1 MATQLLTEKYSDQL
15 YGVLNCYDRIL
26 ISGYLQPFCHAK
38 GMTNYLYQQHI
49 RIFDYAQWA
58 APLRDEI
65 RAKAE
70 GLAQASGLQI
80 EFIRKKNFRQ
90 EDRIR
95 KILKTRGDAPGLVH
109 IFSVMEA
116 CPTYQPWHDKS
127 THKNF
132 LKPDTSK
139 CLTYY
144 FYFIDPELGLGFAR
158 VPTWAP
164 FNLTIYFN
172 GHAWL
177 AAQLK
182 ARGIEYELRDNAF
195 TNIAD
200 FAVANDLAEHLDIQ
214 RLHAKLDEF
223 AQRYCPVVQT
233 LQHTY
238 QWSIRQA
245 EYSTDLVFKQPKSLA
260 FYTALLHLLVLCV
273 KPDNIAAFLGHK
285 LHGNYQGEVG
295 SRFNVR
301 GWGRRLKHT
310 LGPVS
315 IKLYDKFGVVLR
327 IETTVNDVTF
337 FSQYR
342 QVRHRDG
349 TCDKRQAKMPKT
361 IYSLAP
367 LRELLSAANQRY
379 LAFISEI
386 ETPHL
391 GVPLLNQLTQAKAD
405 KQHTYK
411 GFNFLAEEDAAT
423 LRTLLRGEFAI
434 SGLTHKTVQQAL
446 PDKTSGQVS
455 RLLKR
460 LRVHGLIK
468 KVGKRY
474 KYYLTDLGRQ
484 VAAMALKLREMVVI
498 PTLSQPTVA

>member
-1 MATQLLTEKYSDQL
+1 
-15 YGVLNCYDRIL
+15 
-26 ISGYLQPFCHAK
+26 
-38 GMTNYLYQQHI
+38 
-49 RIFDYAQWA
+49 
-58 APLRDEI
+58 
-65 RAKAE
+65 
-70 GLAQASGLQI
+70 
-80 EFIRKKNFRQ
+80 
-90 EDRIR
+90 
-95 KILKTRGDAPGLVH
+95 
-109 IFSVMEA
+109 MEA
-116 CPTYQPWHDKS
+116 CPTYQSWHDKQ

-144 FYFIDPELGLGFAR
+144 FYFIDPELGLCFVR

-164 FNLTIYFN
+164 FTLTVYFN

-177 AAQLK
+177 ATQLQ

-195 TNIAD
+195 THIAD
-200 FAVANDLAEHLDIQ
+200 FATANALADQADLKS
-214 RLHAKLDEF
+214 LHTKLDEF
-223 AQRYCPVVQT
+223 AQRYCPVIQT
-233 LQHTY
+233 LQHAY

-260 FYTALLHLLVLCV
+260 FYTTLLRLLVLCV
-273 KPDNIAAFLGHK
+273 QPDNIAAFLGHK

-301 GWGRRLKHT
+301 WWGRRLKHS

-327 IETTVNDVTF
+327 IETTVNDVAF

-342 QVRHRDG
+342 EVRHRDG
-349 TCDKRQAKMPKT
+349 THEKCQAKMQKT
-361 IYSLAP
+361 LYSLAP
-367 LRELLSAANQRY
+367 LRELLVAANRRY

-386 ETPHL
+386 ETPHV
-391 GVPLLNQLTQAKAD
+391 GVPLLNQLTQTRTD
-405 KQHTYK
+405 NQHTYK
-411 GFNFLAEEDAAT
+411 GFNFLADEDAAV

-434 SGLTHKTVQQAL
+434 SGLTHKAVQQAL

-455 RLLKR
+455 RWLKR

-474 KYYLTDLGRQ
+474 KYYLTALGRQ
-484 VAAMALKLREMVVI
+484 VAAMALRLREIVAI
-498 PTLSQPTVA
+498 PMLSQPAAA

>member
-1 MATQLLTEKYSDQL
+1 
-15 YGVLNCYDRIL
+15 
-26 ISGYLQPFCHAK
+26 
-38 GMTNYLYQQHI
+38 
-49 RIFDYAQWA
+49 
-58 APLRDEI
+58 
-65 RAKAE
+65 
-70 GLAQASGLQI
+70 
-80 EFIRKKNFRQ
+80 
-90 EDRIR
+90 
-95 KILKTRGDAPGLVH
+95 
-109 IFSVMEA
+109 
-116 CPTYQPWHDKS
+116 
-127 THKNF
+127 
-132 LKPDTSK
+132 
-139 CLTYY
+139 
-144 FYFIDPELGLGFAR
+144 

-164 FNLTIYFN
+164 FGLTVYFN

-214 RLHAKLDEF
+214 RIHAKLDEF
-223 AQRYCPVVQT
+223 ARHYCPVVQT
-233 LQHTY
+233 LQHSY

-260 FYTALLHLLVLCV
+260 FYTTLLHLLVLCV

-301 GWGRRLKHT
+301 WWGRRLKHS

-315 IKLYDKFGVVLR
+315 IKLYDKFGIVLR

-342 QVRHRDG
+342 EVHHRDG
-349 TCDKRQAKMPKT
+349 THEKCQAKMPKT
-361 IYSLAP
+361 LYSLAP
-367 LRELLSAANQRY
+367 LREVLVAANRRY

-386 ETPHL
+386 ETPHA
-391 GVPLLNQLTQAKAD
+391 GVPLLNQLTQTRTEN
-405 KQHTYK
+405 QHTYK
-411 GFNFLAEEDAAT
+411 GFNFLADEEAAI

-434 SGLTHKTVQQAL
+434 SGLTHRAVQQAL
-446 PDKTSGQVS
+446 PDKTPGQVS

-484 VAAMALKLREMVVI
+484 VAAMALRLREIVAI
-498 PTLSQPTVA
+498 PMLSQPAAA

>member
-1 MATQLLTEKYSDQL
+1 MATQLLTDKYHDQL
-15 YGVLNCYDRIL
+15 EGVLNCYDRVL
-26 ISGYLQPFCHAK
+26 ISGYLQPFCYAK
-38 GMTNYLYQQHI
+38 GMTNYLYQHQI
-49 RIFDYAQWA
+49 RMFDYAQWA
-58 APLRDEI
+58 APLREAI
-65 RAKAE
+65 RAQAE
-70 GLAQASGLQI
+70 ALAQENGLQI

-95 KILKTRGDAPGLVH
+95 NILKTRGDAPGLVH
-109 IFSVMEA
+109 IFSAMEV
-116 CPTYQPWHDKS
+116 CPTYQPWHDKQ

-144 FYFIDPELGLGFAR
+144 FYFIDPELGLCFVR

-164 FNLTIYFN
+164 FTLTVYFN

-177 AAQLK
+177 ATQLRAQ
-182 ARGIEYELRDNAF
+182 GIGYDLRDNAF
-195 TNIAD
+195 THIAD
-200 FAVANDLAEHLDIQ
+200 MATANALADTLDIQ
-214 RLHAKLDEF
+214 HLHAKLDEF

-233 LQHTY
+233 LQHAY

-245 EYSTDLVFKQPKSLA
+245 EYSTDLIFKQPKSLA
-260 FYTALLHLLVLCV
+260 FYTPLLRLLVLCV
-273 KPDNIAAFLGHK
+273 QPNDIASFLGRK

-301 GWGRRLKHT
+301 WWGRRLKHT

-315 IKLYDKFGVVLR
+315 IKLYDKFGTVLR
-327 IETTVNDVTF
+327 IETTVNDVAF

-349 TCDKRQAKMPKT
+349 TCEMRQAKMPKT
-361 IYSLAP
+361 VYSLAP
-367 LRELLSAANQRY
+367 LRELLVAANRRY

-391 GVPLLNQLTQAKAD
+391 GVPLLNQLARTRAEN
-405 KQHTYK
+405 QHTYK

-434 SGLTHKTVQQAL
+434 SGLTHKAVQQVL
-446 PDKTSGQVS
+446 SDKTSGQVS

-498 PTLSQPTVA
+498 PMLSQPAVA

>member
-15 YGVLNCYDRIL
+15 HGVLNCYDRIL

-38 GMTNYLYQQHI
+38 GMTNYLYQHQI

-58 APLRDEI
+58 APLREGL
-65 RAKAE
+65 RANAE
-70 GLAQASGLQI
+70 ALAQANDLQI

-90 EDRIR
+90 EDRIHN
-95 KILKTRGDAPGLVH
+95 ILKTRGDAPGLVH
-109 IFSVMEA
+109 IFSAMEA

-144 FYFIDPELGLGFAR
+144 FYFIDPELGLCFVR

-164 FNLTIYFN
+164 FSLTVYFN

-200 FAVANDLAEHLDIQ
+200 FATANALADQWDIK

-223 AQRYCPVVQT
+223 AQRYCPVIQT
-233 LQHTY
+233 LQHAY

-260 FYTALLHLLVLCV
+260 FYTALLHRLVLCV
-273 KPDNIAAFLGHK
+273 KPDNIAAFLGPK

-301 GWGRRLKHT
+301 WWGRRLKHS

-327 IETTVNDVTF
+327 IETTVNNVAF

-342 QVRHRDG
+342 EVRHRDG
-349 TCDKRQAKMPKT
+349 TREKCQAKMQKT

-367 LRELLSAANQRY
+367 LRELLVAANQRY

-391 GVPLLNQLTQAKAD
+391 GVPLLNQLTHSRAEN
-405 KQHTYK
+405 QHTYK
-411 GFNFLAEEDAAT
+411 GFNFLADEDAAL

-434 SGLTHKTVQQAL
+434 SGLTHKAVQQTL
-446 PDKTSGQVS
+446 SDKTSGQVS

-484 VAAMALKLREMVVI
+484 VAALALKLREIVAI
-498 PTLSQPTVA
+498 PMLSQPAAA

>member
-1 MATQLLTEKYSDQL
+1 MATQLLTEKYSDQMH
-15 YGVLNCYDRIL
+15 GVLNCYDRIL
-26 ISGYLQPFCHAK
+26 INGFLQPFCHAK
-38 GMTNYLYQQHI
+38 GMTNYLYQHHI

-58 APLRDEI
+58 APLGAEI
-65 RAKAE
+65 RANAE
-70 GLAQASGLQI
+70 ALAQAHGLTI

-109 IFSVMEA
+109 IFSALEG
-116 CPTYQPWHDKS
+116 CPTYQPWHDKK
-127 THKNF
+127 THKTF
-132 LKPDTSK
+132 LRSDTSK

-144 FYFIDPELGLGFAR
+144 FYFIDPELGPCFVR

-164 FNLTIYFN
+164 FSLTVYFN
-172 GHAWL
+172 GHAGL
-177 AAQLK
+177 ATQLQ

-195 TNIAD
+195 AHIAD
-200 FAVANDLAEHLDIQ
+200 FAAANQLAEQLDIQ
-214 RLHAKLDEF
+214 RLQAKLDEF
-223 AQRYCPVVQT
+223 AQRYCPAVQT
-233 LQHTY
+233 LQHHY

-260 FYTALLHLLVLCV
+260 FYTTLLHLLVLCV
-273 KPDNIAAFLGHK
+273 KPENIAAFLGRK
-285 LHGNYQGEVG
+285 LHGNYQAEVG

-301 GWGRRLKHT
+301 WWGRRLKHI

-315 IKLYDKFGVVLR
+315 IKLYDKFGIVLR
-327 IETTVNDVTF
+327 IETTVNNVTF

-349 TCDKRQAKMPKT
+349 TCEMRQASMPKT
-361 IYSLAP
+361 LYSLAP
-367 LRELLSAANQRY
+367 LRELLVAANRRY

-386 ETPHL
+386 ETPAV
-391 GVPLLNQLTQAKAD
+391 GVPLLNQLTQTRTEN
-405 KQHTYK
+405 QHTYK
-411 GFNFLAEEDAAT
+411 GFNFLADEDAAV

-434 SGLTHKTVQQAL
+434 SGLTHKAVQQAL
-446 PDKTSGQVS
+446 PNKTSGQVS

-460 LRVHGLIK
+460 LRVHGLLK

-484 VAAMALKLREMVVI
+484 VAAIALKLREIVVI
-498 PTLSQPTVA
+498 PMLAQPMAA

>member
-1 MATQLLTEKYSDQL
+1 MATQLLTEKYSDQMH
-15 YGVLNCYDRIL
+15 GVLNCYDRIL

-38 GMTNYLYQQHI
+38 GMTNYLYQHQI
-49 RIFDYAQWA
+49 RIFDFTQWA
-58 APLRDEI
+58 APLREEI
-65 RAKAE
+65 RANAE
-70 GLAQASGLQI
+70 ALAQANGLKI

-95 KILKTRGDAPGLVH
+95 KILKTRSGAPGLVH
-109 IFSVMEA
+109 IFSAMEA
-116 CPTYQPWHDKS
+116 CPTYQSWHDKQ

-144 FYFIDPELGLGFAR
+144 FYFIDSELGLCFVR

-164 FNLTIYFN
+164 FTLTVYFN

-177 AAQLK
+177 ATQLK
-182 ARGIEYELRDNAF
+182 ARGLEYELRDNAF
-195 TNIAD
+195 TSIAD
-200 FAVANDLAEHLDIQ
+200 FAVANELTEHLDIQ
-214 RLHAKLDEF
+214 RLHVKLDEF

-233 LQHTY
+233 LQHHY

-245 EYSTDLVFKQPKSLA
+245 EYSTDSVFKQPKSLA
-260 FYTALLHLLVLCV
+260 FYTPLLYLLVLCV

-295 SRFNVR
+295 TRFNVR
-301 GWGRRLKHT
+301 WWGRRLKHS

-327 IETTVNDVTF
+327 IETTVNDVAF

-342 QVRHRDG
+342 EVRHRDG
-349 TCDKRQAKMPKT
+349 TREKCQAKMQKT

-367 LRELLSAANQRY
+367 LRELLVAANRRY

-386 ETPHL
+386 ETPHM
-391 GVPLLNQLTQAKAD
+391 GVPLLNQLTQTRAEN
-405 KQHTYK
+405 QHTYK
-411 GFNFLAEEDAAT
+411 GFNFLADEDAAL

-434 SGLTHKTVQQAL
+434 SGLTHKALQQAL
-446 PDKTSGQVS
+446 PNKTSGQVS

-468 KVGKRY
+468 KVGRRY
-474 KYYLTDLGRQ
+474 KYYLTDVGHQ
-484 VAAMALKLREMVVI
+484 VAATALKLREIVVI
-498 PTLSQPTVA
+498 SMLGQPAPA

>member
-1 MATQLLTEKYSDQL
+1 MATQLLTEKYSDQMH
-15 YGVLNCYDRIL
+15 GTLNCYDRIL
-26 ISGYLQPFCHAK
+26 INGYLQPFCHAK
-38 GMTNYLYQQHI
+38 GMTNYLYQHQI

-58 APLRDEI
+58 APLSEQI
-65 RAKAE
+65 RANAE
-70 GLAQASGLQI
+70 ALAQANGLEI

-90 EDRIR
+90 EDRIH
-95 KILKTRGDAPGLVH
+95 KILKTRGNAPGLVH
-109 IFSVMEA
+109 IFSALEG
-116 CPTYQPWHDKS
+116 CPTYRPWHDKK
-127 THKNF
+127 THQTY

-144 FYFIDPELGLGFAR
+144 FYFIDPELGECFVR

-164 FNLTIYFN
+164 FGLTVYFN

-195 TNIAD
+195 TRIAD
-200 FAVANDLAEHLDIQ
+200 FATANALADDLDIKH
-214 RLHAKLDEF
+214 LHAKLDEWV
-223 AQRYCPVVQT
+223 QRYCPIVQT
-233 LQHTY
+233 LQRSY

-245 EYSTDLVFKQPKSLA
+245 EYSTDLVFKRPQGLA
-260 FYTALLHLLVLCV
+260 FYTTLLHLLVLCV
-273 KPDNIAAFLGHK
+273 QPDNIAAFLGHK

-295 SRFNVR
+295 SRFDVR
-301 GWGRRLKHT
+301 WWGRRLKHS

-342 QVRHRDG
+342 EVRHRDG
-349 TCDKRQAKMPKT
+349 TRDKCQAKMPKT

-367 LRELLSAANQRY
+367 LRELLVAANHRY

-386 ETPHL
+386 ETPHV
-391 GVPLLNQLTQAKAD
+391 GVPLLNQLTQTRTEN
-405 KQHTYK
+405 QHTYK
-411 GFNFLAEEDAAT
+411 GFNFLADEEAAL

-434 SGLTHKTVQQAL
+434 SGLTHKAVQRAL
-446 PDKTSGQVS
+446 PDKTGGQVS

-468 KVGKRY
+468 KVGQHY
-474 KYYLTDLGRQ
+474 KYYLTNLGRQ
-484 VAAMALKLREMVVI
+484 VAALALKLREIVAI
-498 PTLSQPTVA
+498 PLLSQPAMA